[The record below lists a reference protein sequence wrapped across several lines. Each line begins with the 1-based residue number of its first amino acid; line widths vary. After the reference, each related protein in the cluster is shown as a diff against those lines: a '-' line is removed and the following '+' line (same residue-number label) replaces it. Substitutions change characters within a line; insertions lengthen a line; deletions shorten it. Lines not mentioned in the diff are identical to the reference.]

1 MNINLLFP
9 YFRLGFEVKMNR
21 FNKNTVLN
29 QCHKKKQYEKDQ
41 NLLLFLK
48 INSSYMHG
56 QGGTNKYGYQMTSLF
71 STSDDVQPCIHIV
84 QPIV

>member
-1 MNINLLFP
+1 MNINLLFL

-29 QCHKKKQYEKDQ
+29 QCHKKKQYEKGQ

-48 INSSYMHG
+48 INFSYMVKAELINTDIKDLLCQH
-56 QGGTNKYGYQMTSLF
+56 
-71 STSDDVQPCIHIV
+71 V
-84 QPIV
+84 